1 MYGFYLATG
10 MGYGLLG
17 SMGYGFEFP
26 AYQLGG
32 SKILWVMGEY
42 GLSELWVMRELTV
55 SSRVYASEA
64 ACNDY
69 PDGSSL
75 EQLRQGRKQPGQNL
89 G

>member
-32 SKILWVMGEY
+32 SKIVWVMGEY
-42 GLSELWVMRELTV
+42 GLSGLWVMRESTV
-55 SSRVYASEA
+55 ILSCKTSVHYTRALFVYLQIHGPW
-64 ACNDY
+64 DD
-69 PDGSSL
+69 P
-75 EQLRQGRKQPGQNL
+75 
-89 G
+89 